1 MATQEVVTIPPVPKE
16 VLAIKRVLDA
26 AQSRISEACAGKLK
40 PEQLLR
46 VAMATIYRTPEL
58 QRCDPWSIAN
68 ALIEAAACGL
78 DIGGPGSL
86 AEAWLIPYKNSKSGT
101 TEAQFFPSYRGLAK
115 IVVDSGA
122 AAFIDAHVVY
132 EHDRFEFGYGIRPWV
147 KHEPTLKD
155 RGKPIAVYAAGERTD
170 GSPFLDVLTVED
182 VEKARAA
189 GKAHD
194 SLMWTKFWGEGAR
207 KTAIRRMVKRLKG
220 QPVGS
225 HRLFSEIEQE
235 SPTVD
240 LPKELDFQ
248 PRPMPK
254 RLPTAEQ
261 AAAAAIPE
269 TSADAWLDAQ
279 AEFLDLCRE
288 MSKQQK
294 YVDDALALAKQQSDP
309 AAALRANTTALRAEQ
324 ERREEAKAATR
335 KQREPGEEG

>member
-1 MATQEVVTIPPVPKE
+1 MATQDVVTVPPVPKE

-26 AQSRISEACAGKLK
+26 AQSRIAEACTGRIK

-58 QRCDPWSIAN
+58 QKCDPWSIAN
-68 ALIEAAACGL
+68 ALIEAAASGL
-78 DIGGPGSL
+78 EIGGPGSL
-86 AEAWLIPYKNSKSGT
+86 AEAWLLPYRNGKSGT
-101 TEAQFFPSYRGLAK
+101 MEAQFVPSYRGLAK

-132 EHDRFEFGYGIRPWV
+132 ENDRFEFGYGIRPWV

-155 RGKPIAVYAAGERTD
+155 RGKPIAVYAAGERPD

-220 QPVGS
+220 HPVGS
-225 HRLFSEIEQE
+225 HRLFSEIEQDNAA
-235 SPTVD
+235 VD
-240 LPKELDFQ
+240 LPKELDFRE
-248 PRPMPK
+248 RPMPR
-254 RLPTAEQ
+254 RLPPATSTDAPP
-261 AAAAAIPE
+261 AAAAGGDD
-269 TSADAWLDAQ
+269 DAWLDAHT
-279 AEFLDLCRE
+279 EFLDACRE
-288 MSKQQK
+288 AGRSQK
-294 YVDDALALAKQQSDP
+294 YVDDALALAKSQPDP
-309 AAALRANTTALRAEQ
+309 AAALRANVAVLRSEQ
-324 ERREEAKAATR
+324 ERKAEEK
-335 KQREPGEEG
+335 